1 MAYTEALE
9 VKKKRASDSRQWN
22 DMDKSNTPIL
32 SVVSHFVAGMN

>member
-9 VKKKRASDSRQWN
+9 VKKRASDSRQWN